1 MNEKSWNKIF
11 SRVGWGMTAFFA
23 VSYFVMIVISAALTV
38 AGIYSISA
46 DGQLIMNGISM
57 YVIGFP
63 VAYLIFKSTPYP
75 SPERRTEKWTGWTW
89 CGVFLICQ
97 GIMYGGNLLGL
108 LFMAV
113 FGSESSVNVVQEI
126 VLESNFLL
134 NFLLVVVAGPIV
146 EELLTRKLII
156 DRILLYGEKT
166 AIFVSALLFGLLHG
180 NFYQFFYA
188 FGIGLILGYA
198 YVRTGKITGVI
209 GLHMAVNFAGSE
221 VALLLI
227 EWAAQP
233 GISGIIGAGMT
244 VLYGCVEFGAAIGG
258 IVLLCCFWKKRRFY
272 QTPYEW
278 SAPPLSIGR
287 RIRTVAGNP
296 GILIFTALCL
306 LEFALNF

>member
-1 MNEKSWNKIF
+1 
-11 SRVGWGMTAFFA
+11 
-23 VSYFVMIVISAALTV
+23 MIVISAALTV

-188 FGIGLILGYA
+188 FGIGLISGLRIRQDRKNNRRYRASYGCEFCRKRGRPSPYRMGGPA
-198 YVRTGKITGVI
+198 WNI
-209 GLHMAVNFAGSE
+209 GNYRRGNDGSLRLRRIWGGHWRHCSFVLFLE
-221 VALLLI
+221 K
-227 EWAAQP
+227 E
-233 GISGIIGAGMT
+233 T
-244 VLYGCVEFGAAIGG
+244 VL
-258 IVLLCCFWKKRRFY
+258 
-272 QTPYEW
+272 P
-278 SAPPLSIGR
+278 
-287 RIRTVAGNP
+287 N
-296 GILIFTALCL
+296 AL
-306 LEFALNF
+306 